1 MSVRTTILAASAVV
15 LGLVFAAGTPA
26 KPPSSPGD
34 KQSPTTPTDLRITA
48 SSATSISLAW
58 NAGTDNSSN
67 WWYCVQKDGAGYF
80 RVDPPSTTF
89 TMTNLMP
96 DRTTTWTV
104 YAIDA
109 RGNRS
114 GNSNT
119 VTHTTPPDTT
129 PPSPAP
135 TLSAAIVVPTW
146 IHVTWTQS
154 VDSQT
159 QVFYKLVLDGRVISE
174 SVGWQ
179 FYTALH
185 LEPSSTHDFQ
195 VIARDAYGNSV
206 ASNVLTVTT
215 PPKQEDVPPTAPTNL
230 ALGFQSSQGEAWLS
244 WTQSTDDT
252 DPQSRIRYEVY
263 FNGVQ
268 HDDDGAIGGGST
280 IAYCRTVTG
289 PAQIVVRAVDTSG
302 NFSGPSNAIPFDC

>member
-1 MSVRTTILAASAVV
+1 MSVRSTVLAASV
-15 LGLVFAAGTPA
+15 LMLALVFAAGTPA
-26 KPPSSPGD
+26 KPPSPGD

-58 NAGTDNSSN
+58 NAATSKSSD
-67 WWYCVQKDGAGYF
+67 WWYCVQKDGAGCF
-80 RVDPPSTTF
+80 RVDPPNTTF

-114 GNSNT
+114 GNSNA
-119 VTHTTPPDTT
+119 VTYTTPPDTT

-154 VDSQT
+154 VDTQT
-159 QVFYKLVLDGRVISE
+159 QVFYRLVLDGRVVWD
-174 SVGWQ
+174 SVGYT
-179 FYTALH
+179 FFTALH
-185 LEPSSTHDFQ
+185 LEPSSTHEFQ
-195 VIARDAYGNSV
+195 VTARDGYGNSV

-215 PPKQEDVPPTAPTNL
+215 PPKREDVPPSAPTNL
-230 ALGFQSSQGEAWLS
+230 ALGFQSSAGEAWLS
-244 WTQSTDDT
+244 WSQSTDDT

-268 HDDDGAIGGGST
+268 HDDDGSIGGSST
-280 IAYCRTVTG
+280 IAYCRSVTG
-289 PAQIVVRAVDTSG
+289 PAEIVVRAVDTSG
-302 NFSGPSNAIPFDC
+302 NVSGPSNAVLFDC